1 VSPFLG
7 LKELALKV
15 TNDPDHKFDLS
26 LQLDDL
32 DTALEITRTV
42 PELEAEPK
50 WKAIGDKALAVWRF
64 DLARECFEK
73 SGDLSALMLLL
84 LSIGDRDGLKK
95 LANDAGQW
103 ELPPLCWPI
112 NLAEVTSVERGQNN
126 LAFATLFQLGDTK
139 PCVDLLVKTQRIPE
153 AAVFARTYAPRYI
166 SYHPYQVASHP
177 LLRPRLQSGTEDRR
191 QLA

>member
-1 VSPFLG
+1 M
-7 LKELALKV
+7 

-50 WKAIGDKALAVWRF
+50 WKAIGDKALAVWKF

-84 LSIGDRDGLKK
+84 LSIGDRDGLKR
-95 LANDAGQW
+95 LASDAGQSRSL
-103 ELPPLCWPI
+103 LPCQTNDAHITP
-112 NLAEVTSVERGQNN
+112 VEKGQNN
-126 LAFATLFQLGDTK
+126 LAFATLFQLGHTES
-139 PCVDLLVKTQRIPE
+139 CIDLLINTQRIPE
-153 AAVFARTYAPRYI
+153 AAIFARTYAPRYGFR
-166 SYHPYQVASHP
+166 HF
-177 LLRPRLQSGTEDRR
+177 
-191 QLA
+191 